1 MAKPCAFC
9 GKSLNFLEQEELM
22 CGGVRQTVCRDCQEK
37 YAALP
42 MRERVEQLLQF
53 GQPEEPERLRE
64 YLITPEERAEA
75 ARQARR
81 TGLICLR
88 CGGEMLRCGRYPI
101 HLGDEGLLGP
111 VFRDGLLAYWMTVD
125 ILRCRAC
132 GRAEFFLPEDMD
144 DLPRETP
151 GETVICP
158 VCGTAHSSLVGCPTC
173 AMKATAAGRPGAEG
187 GRGPKTAKPPWER

>member
-9 GKSLNFLEQEELM
+9 GKSLRFLEQEDLM
-22 CGGVRQTVCRDCQEK
+22 CGDVQQTVCQDCRKK
-37 YAALP
+37 YGALP
-42 MRERVEQLLQF
+42 MREMAEQLLQF
-53 GQPEEPERLRE
+53 GQPEEAERLRE
-64 YLITPEERAEA
+64 LLRTPEERAAA
-75 ARQARR
+75 ARQARS
-81 TGLICLR
+81 TGLTCLR
-88 CGGEMLRCGRYPI
+88 CGGEMLKCGRYPI
-101 HLGDEGLLGP
+101 QLGDEGLLGP
-111 VFRDGLLAYWMTVD
+111 VFRDGLLASWMTVD
-125 ILRCRAC
+125 IFRCQAC